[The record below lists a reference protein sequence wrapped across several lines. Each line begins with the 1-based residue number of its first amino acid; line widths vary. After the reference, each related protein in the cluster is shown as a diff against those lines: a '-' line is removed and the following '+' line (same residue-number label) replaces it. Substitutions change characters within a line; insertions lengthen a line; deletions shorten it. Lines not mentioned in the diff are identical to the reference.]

1 MFVCCRSIK
10 TNKHSFPTLG
20 FTDIGQSH
28 VAWHVLS
35 ISVLGGWCSIETTN
49 NYISCIS
56 VKTI

>member
-1 MFVCCRSIK
+1 VENNAVRLLQEYK

-35 ISVLGGWCSIETTN
+35 IIVLGGWANVFNVVLDIA
-49 NYISCIS
+49 
-56 VKTI
+56 V